1 MTELESNEKLS
12 RFFRRYLPSEIHIDK
27 NNIFYRDK
35 YNEIINYIKLVVSNS
50 QDLELFNYIEPKGG
64 LIINLNPGTDIIDF
78 FKLISSNYYLE
89 YFELDYSEVLKM
101 PEEFFNSFNAVIDY
115 FNGPKNQKSAQ
126 HSKKREE
133 NESKKAEQ
141 TNKKLVLINQKPKL
155 KEIFNSPS
163 LLDNFINLFN
173 NKDRKFDFIR
183 NDTILIWL
191 NYDYEELAEN
201 SEKLFNVFDLFIK
214 IPSLNKIERETFLK
228 DFAEKNSKIVF
239 DINTLVNYTENWEV
253 NDIKQLLK
261 MGIFKH
267 FLNADLNDISN
278 EITNTL
284 INIIESGEYV
294 LSTPSALPEIN
305 NSISMNQDIQ
315 FDQKRKAKD
324 LENQKEFIEKKDEY
338 INQIRD
344 ESISEFM
351 INQLYENAASKNYSE
366 LLIIIDKLNK
376 KEVLEDNER
385 KLLAKF
391 PFILN
396 DSPSM
401 AQINLEKAKKR
412 VDLIKRAF
420 GK

>member
-1 MTELESNEKLS
+1 MTELESNEKFS

-35 YNEIINYIKLVVSNS
+35 YNEIINYIKLVISNS
-50 QDLELFNYIEPKGG
+50 QDLELFNYLEPKGT
-64 LIINLNPGTDIIDF
+64 LLVNLNPGTDIIDF

-89 YFELDYSEVLKM
+89 YFELDYSEVLKT
-101 PEEFFNSFNAVIDY
+101 PEEFFNTFDDFVDY
-115 FNGPKNQKSAQ
+115 FNSARNEKSAQ
-126 HSKKREE
+126 FKKNQD
-133 NESKKAEQ
+133 NESKKNE
-141 TNKKLVLINQKPKL
+141 TINKKLILINQKPKL
-155 KEIFNSPS
+155 KEIFQNKS
-163 LLDNFINLFN
+163 LMYKFISLFN
-173 NKDRKFDFIR
+173 NKGRKIDFI
-183 NDTILIWL
+183 NNNTILVWL
-191 NYDYEELAEN
+191 NYDYEELVEN
-201 SEKLFNVFDLFIK
+201 SENLFNVFDLFIK
-214 IPSLNKIERETFLK
+214 IPFLNNVERETFLK

-239 DINTLVNYTENWEV
+239 DINTLVNLTEYWEV

-278 EITNTL
+278 EISDTL
-284 INIIESGEYV
+284 INIIQSGEYV
-294 LSTPSALPEIN
+294 LSTAFNVPEFN
-305 NSISMNQDIQ
+305 NSLGMKQDIQ
-315 FDQKRKAKD
+315 VNKKRD
-324 LENQKEFIEKKDEY
+324 VEVFENQKDLIEKKDEY

-385 KLLAKF
+385 RLLAKY

-396 DSPSM
+396 DSPNM
-401 AQINLEKAKKR
+401 ALINLEKAKKR